1 MTIYDDNPVMA
12 VEAEL
17 IHAFT
22 QRGITLVHA
31 DSMELW
37 ELAAACGVHRV
48 ETREEHDNREIVEKK
63 QEYWEETVEKR
74 AAIMARRKERQAER
88 ARR

>member
-1 MTIYDDNPVMA
+1 MTIYDDDPVMA

-22 QRGITLVHA
+22 QRGITLCSCRFH
-31 DSMELW
+31 EL
-37 ELAAACGVHRV
+37 ELLLLAVYGV
-48 ETREEHDNREIVEKK
+48 ETREEHDNREIEKK
-63 QEYWEETVEKR
+63 QSIGKR
-74 AAIMARRKERQAER
+74 LASIGYGSTQGAQAER